1 MRLKTLG
8 LRLGLV
14 AAVCFV
20 TLIGFAQ
27 ESTPVGAAS
36 AYASGNGIPG
46 LINYNGVLKDIN
58 GKALTDITG
67 VTFALYKRRT
77 RRCASLDRDPEHHTG
92 QERPVHCHARCNEG

>member
-36 AYASGNGIPG
+36 PTLQAT
-46 LINYNGVLKDIN
+46 V
-58 GKALTDITG
+58 
-67 VTFALYKRRT
+67 F
-77 RRCASLDRDPEHHTG
+77 
-92 QERPVHCHARCNEG
+92 PV